1 MHIVL
6 ETSLWPLAYYG
17 TWGTVST
24 QPSADLGAQKRTP
37 QKPGTPVRR
46 QYPTSQTG
54 GQPSSRRR
62 LGWRKGS
69 IHAAPHSC
77 SSSVVRSR
85 ATEVLLTLLSSKLSW
100 LSFSHAVRFTRTGG
114 CCGLSDSEACSRSV
128 TGAVDTRRLAQRCAL
143 RRARGY
149 EAHESRQSLGQS
161 LRRRWLSLRARA
173 FQVVA
178 DLFLYIDMWGL
189 SWTWLH
195 PRVLELFGI
204 RDL

>member
-1 MHIVL
+1 MRNSGFAPAFGGL
-6 ETSLWPLAYYG
+6 
-17 TWGTVST
+17 
-24 QPSADLGAQKRTP
+24 
-37 QKPGTPVRR
+37 PG
-46 QYPTSQTG
+46 TSQTG
-54 GQPSSRRR
+54 GQPSRRRR

-85 ATEVLLTLLSSKLSW
+85 ATEVLLTLLSW

-114 CCGLSDSEACSRSV
+114 CCGLSASEACSRSV

-149 EAHESRQSLGQS
+149 EVHESRQSLGQS
-161 LRRRWLSLRARA
+161 RRRRWLSLRARA
-173 FQVVA
+173 FVA

-195 PRVLELFGI
+195 PRVFELFGI